1 MSTSDYLNIGLL
13 FLNSL
18 TKYWMH
24 VVKLVLNVA
33 PLLVKMRKFSLFY
46 LFSVYGAINLR
57 ALKII
62 SIPDPFGVDFEL
74 RLDRLMSDGFLRNN
88 WSIR

>member
-1 MSTSDYLNIGLL
+1 
-13 FLNSL
+13 
-18 TKYWMH
+18 MH

-46 LFSVYGAINLR
+46 LFSAYGKINLR